1 MKRLWS
7 VTVGVAGVLLSVGA
21 WAQQGQPSALTL
33 PDSIRIALQNSRT
46 LRLVLQDERKAN
58 ERVREAKGAGYPQVN
73 VLANYRRLDRVPKAK
88 FPSFDPTTGTFTFNE
103 IEIQP
108 IDSGTATVS
117 LSQVV
122 DISGL
127 VRTATDAVSLYSRIA
142 NLDVQ
147 RTRNEVVLQVKQA
160 FYDVLRA
167 QELVKVAE
175 EALQNAQI
183 RRKLAQAAVDAGV
196 SPKLDVMRAD
206 AAVAAAQQAVI
217 TARNALQ
224 MAKAAFNNV
233 LGRRVDEPVELL
245 PADEPVPEQV
255 DFTQCLQ
262 EALSRRPEVVQAG
275 LGVSLAEKQVTSAR
289 RDQLPNLVVTGQW
302 DFNLRTSTFQP
313 RESSFTTIAA
323 LQFKIWD
330 SGQTRGRVEQAR
342 ADVDKAKIAVENV
355 REGIALEVRNAYLSL
370 QEAREKVSAAEKGL
384 QVASESLRVARVRYE
399 AGVSTQLELSDAELA
414 YTQAEQN
421 LINARYDLLVA
432 WARLEKALGRYA
444 QAQQVAG

>member
-1 MKRLWS
+1 
-7 VTVGVAGVLLSVGA
+7 VTLCRSGVIVLLVVFGAGA
-21 WAQQGQPSALTL
+21 WAQQQPTSLTL
-33 PDSIRIALQNSRT
+33 QDSIRIALQNSRT
-46 LRLVLQDERKAN
+46 LRTVLQDERKAN
-58 ERVREAKGAGYPQVN
+58 ARVREARGAGLPQLDVS
-73 VLANYRRLDRVPKAK
+73 ANYRRLDRVPKAR
-88 FPSFDPTTGTFTFNE
+88 FPSFDPVTGSFTFSE

-127 VRTATDAVSLYSRIA
+127 VRTATDAASLFSRIA

-147 RTRNEVVLQVKQA
+147 RTRNDIVLQVKQA
-160 FYDVLRA
+160 FYDVLRT

-183 RRKLAQAAVDAGV
+183 RRRLAEAAVEAGV

-206 AAVAAAQQAVI
+206 AAVAAAQQSVI

-224 MAKAAFNNV
+224 LAKAAFNNV

-245 PADEPVPEQV
+245 PGDEPVPQDM
-255 DFTQCLQ
+255 DFATCLQ
-262 EALSRRPEVVQAG
+262 EALSRRPEIVQANM
-275 LGVSLAEKQVTSAR
+275 GVSLAEKQVTAAR
-289 RDQLPNLVVTGQW
+289 RDLLPTLVVRGQW
-302 DFNLRTSTFQP
+302 DFNLKTSTFQP
-313 RESSFTTIAA
+313 RESSYTTIAA

-330 SGQTRGRVEQAR
+330 SGQTQGRVEQAR
-342 ADVDKAKIAVENV
+342 ADVDRAKITAENV

-370 QEAREKVSAAEKGL
+370 QEAREKVAAAEKGV
-384 QVASESLRVARVRYE
+384 QAATESLRVARVRYE

-421 LINARYDLLVA
+421 LVNARYDLRVA
-432 WARLEKALGRYA
+432 WSRLEKALGRYA
-444 QAQQVAG
+444 QLPEATP

>member
-1 MKRLWS
+1 MKVFRSCAVWLVLVLS
-7 VTVGVAGVLLSVGA
+7 GGVL
-21 WAQQGQPSALTL
+21 AQQQPSALTL
-33 PDSIRIALQNSRT
+33 QDSIRIALQNSRS
-46 LRLVLQDERKAN
+46 LRSVLQDERKAN
-58 ERVREAKGAGYPQVN
+58 ARVREAKGAGLPQLDVS
-73 VLANYRRLDRVPKAK
+73 ANYRRLDRVPKAK
-88 FPSFDPTTGTFTFNE
+88 FPSFDPITGTFTFNE

-117 LSQVV
+117 LSQLV
-122 DISGL
+122 DISGV
-127 VRTATDAVSLYSRIA
+127 VRTATDAASLYSRIA

-175 EALQNAQI
+175 EALQNAEV
-183 RRKLAQAAVDAGV
+183 RRRLAQAAVDAGV

-224 MAKAAFNNV
+224 LAKSAFNNV

-245 PADEPVPEQV
+245 PVEEQVPEPA
-255 DFTQCLQ
+255 DFNQYLQ
-262 EALSRRPEVVQAG
+262 EALAKRPEMIQAN
-275 LGVSLAEKQVTSAR
+275 LGISLAEKQITAAK
-289 RDQLPNLVVTGQW
+289 RDQLPTVVVRGQW
-302 DFNLRTSTFQP
+302 DFNLKTSTFQP

-323 LQFKIWD
+323 VQFKIWD
-330 SGQTRGRVEQAR
+330 SGQTQGRVEQAR
-342 ADVDKAKIAVENV
+342 ADVDKAKITIENV
-355 REGIALEVRNAYLSL
+355 REGIALEVRNAYLGL

-384 QVASESLRVARVRYE
+384 QAATESLRVARLRYE
-399 AGVSTQLELSDAELA
+399 AGVSNQLELSDAELA

-421 LINARYDLLVA
+421 LVNARYDLRVA
-432 WARLEKALGRYA
+432 WARLEKAMGRYA
-444 QAQQVAG
+444 QMQ

>member
-1 MKRLWS
+1 MKGFGYYA
-7 VTVGVAGVLLSVGA
+7 VCLLLALSAGA
-21 WAQQGQPSALTL
+21 WAQQQPSAFTL
-33 PDSIRIALQNSRT
+33 QDSIRIALQNSRS
-46 LRLVLQDERKAN
+46 LRSVLQDERKAN
-58 ERVREAKGAGYPQVN
+58 ARVREARGAGLPQLDVS
-73 VLANYRRLDRVPKAK
+73 ANYRRLDRVPKAK
-88 FPSFDPTTGTFTFNE
+88 FPSFDPITGTFTFNE

-117 LSQVV
+117 LSQVIDV
-122 DISGL
+122 SG
-127 VRTATDAVSLYSRIA
+127 VIRTATDAASLYSRIA

-175 EALQNAQI
+175 EALQNAEV

-224 MAKAAFNNV
+224 LAKAAFNNV
-233 LGRRVDEPVELL
+233 LGRRVDEPVELI
-245 PADEPVPEQV
+245 PADEPEPEMT
-255 DFTQCLQ
+255 DFNRYLQ
-262 EALSRRPEVVQAG
+262 EALSKRPELIQAN
-275 LGVSLAEKQVTSAR
+275 LGVSLSEKQITAAK
-289 RDQLPNLVVTGQW
+289 RDQLPSLVVRGQW
-302 DFNLRTSTFQP
+302 DFNLKTSTFQP

-330 SGQTRGRVEQAR
+330 SGQTQGRVEQAR
-342 ADVDKAKIAVENV
+342 ADVDKAKVAVENV
-355 REGIALEVRNAYLSL
+355 REGIALEVRSAYLSL
-370 QEAREKVSAAEKGL
+370 QEAREKVAAAEKGL
-384 QVASESLRVARVRYE
+384 QAATESLRVARLRYE

-421 LINARYDLLVA
+421 LVNARYDLRVA
-432 WARLEKALGRYA
+432 WARLEKAMGRYA
-444 QAQQVAG
+444 QAP

>member
-1 MKRLWS
+1 MKVFRSCAVWLVLVLS
-7 VTVGVAGVLLSVGA
+7 AGVL
-21 WAQQGQPSALTL
+21 AQQQPSALTL
-33 PDSIRIALQNSRT
+33 QDSIRIALQNSRS
-46 LRLVLQDERKAN
+46 LRSVLQDERKAN
-58 ERVREAKGAGYPQVN
+58 ARVREAKGAGLPQLDVS
-73 VLANYRRLDRVPKAK
+73 ANYRRLDRVPKAK
-88 FPSFDPTTGTFTFNE
+88 FPSFDPVTGTFTFNE

-117 LSQVV
+117 LSQLV
-122 DISGL
+122 DISGV
-127 VRTATDAVSLYSRIA
+127 VRTATDAASLYSRIA

-175 EALQNAQI
+175 EALQNAEV
-183 RRKLAQAAVDAGV
+183 RRRLAQAAVDTGV

-224 MAKAAFNNV
+224 LAKSAFNNV

-245 PADEPVPEQV
+245 PVEEQVPEPA
-255 DFTQCLQ
+255 DFNQYLQ
-262 EALSRRPEVVQAG
+262 EALAKRPEMIQAN
-275 LGVSLAEKQVTSAR
+275 LGISLAEKQITAAK
-289 RDQLPNLVVTGQW
+289 RDQLPTVVVRGQW
-302 DFNLRTSTFQP
+302 DFNLKTSTFQP

-323 LQFKIWD
+323 VQFKIWD
-330 SGQTRGRVEQAR
+330 SGQTQGRVEQAR
-342 ADVDKAKIAVENV
+342 ADVDKAKITIENV
-355 REGIALEVRNAYLSL
+355 REGIALEVRNAYLGL

-384 QVASESLRVARVRYE
+384 QAATESLRVARLRYE
-399 AGVSTQLELSDAELA
+399 AGVSNQLELSDAELA

-421 LINARYDLLVA
+421 LVNARYDLRVA
-432 WARLEKALGRYA
+432 WARLEKAMGRYA
-444 QAQQVAG
+444 QMQ